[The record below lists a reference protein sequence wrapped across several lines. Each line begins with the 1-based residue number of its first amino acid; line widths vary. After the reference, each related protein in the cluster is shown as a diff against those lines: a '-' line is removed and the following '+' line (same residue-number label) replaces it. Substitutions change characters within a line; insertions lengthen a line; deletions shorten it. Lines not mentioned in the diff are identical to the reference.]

1 MSDTGSVK
9 LGMIV
14 AVKLR
19 RNTKMTPMTRPS
31 AMSSVSFTSWTDSRI
46 DCDRSILTS
55 SSTDGGSCARSI
67 GSNALM
73 SSTTA
78 TTFDPGCF

>member
-31 AMSSVSFTSWTDSRI
+31 AM
-46 DCDRSILTS
+46 
-55 SSTDGGSCARSI
+55 
-67 GSNALM
+67 
-73 SSTTA
+73 
-78 TTFDPGCF
+78 

>member
-19 RNTKMTPMTRPS
+19 RNTKMTRDDEAERDEQRELDVMDRFANRLP
-31 AMSSVSFTSWTDSRI
+31 TDP
-46 DCDRSILTS
+46 
-55 SSTDGGSCARSI
+55 
-67 GSNALM
+67 
-73 SSTTA
+73 
-78 TTFDPGCF
+78 F